1 MSATT
6 TAIWVIV
13 IGTGGATMRPPL
25 LPDMCYLLDRGR
37 DGVLQCVCHLREVAG
52 RAAAVEDRAAAD
64 DHVGAPAGDLGGVGD
79 GDAAVHAHQD
89 VGAAAGGQLTD
100 GVEAAASTRRGR
112 LAGPAGVDGEHQ
124 D

>member
-25 LPDMCYLLDRGR
+25 LPDMCYLLDRAS
-37 DGVLQCVCHLREVAG
+37 DGVLQCLSHQFEVAG
-52 RAAAVEDRAAAD
+52 RVTAVEDRAAAD
-64 DHVGAPAGDLGGVGD
+64 DHVGAPAGDLGGVRHR
-79 GDAAVHAHQD
+79 DAAVHAHQD

-100 GVEAAASTRRGR
+100 GFEAAAGTRRG
-112 LAGPAGVDGEHQ
+112 L
-124 D
+124 

>member
-25 LPDMCYLLDRGR
+25 LPDMCYLRGRGR
-37 DGVLQCVCHLREVAG
+37 DGVLPCLCHQVEVAG
-52 RAAAVEDRAAAD
+52 RAAPVEDGAAAG
-64 DHVGAPAGDLGGVGD
+64 DHVGAPAGDLGGVGH
-79 GDAAVHAHQD
+79 GDPAVHAHQD

-100 GVEAAASTRRGR
+100 GAEAAAG
-112 LAGPAGVDGEHQ
+112 
-124 D
+124 